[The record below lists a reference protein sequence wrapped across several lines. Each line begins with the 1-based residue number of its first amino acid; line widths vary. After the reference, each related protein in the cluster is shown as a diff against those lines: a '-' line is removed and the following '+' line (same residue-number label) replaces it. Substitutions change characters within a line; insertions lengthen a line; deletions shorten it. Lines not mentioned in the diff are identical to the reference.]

1 MSGRFPKPQKFDEIF
16 STNLQEP
23 SMEPPCWEFK
33 GPSDFDIDINNLQ
46 TTSEKQDPLPLCL
59 GEALLIFHTAIS
71 ALSLQEK
78 QCADCLRKEEFEDVE
93 ADVDHV

>member
-1 MSGRFPKPQKFDEIF
+1 MITKTLLHVSVRFPKPQKFDEIF

-46 TTSEKQDPLPLCL
+46 TIQARNKIPRHYASEK
-59 GEALLIFHTAIS
+59 
-71 ALSLQEK
+71 LS
-78 QCADCLRKEEFEDVE
+78 
-93 ADVDHV
+93 